1 MKPNE
6 LMIGD
11 YVYNHRNWECPVVE
25 IHKDSAVVIAKH
37 YGEEE
42 FLLSDLRPI
51 PLTPEILEKKFG
63 FVCEGTH
70 CWALKDDFTGD
81 TVLVLWKVANGFA
94 LDTAEGMTIGIQSVN
109 ELQHLFRLCGMA
121 DIQL

>member
-11 YVYNHRNWECPVVE
+11 WVYKPKYNGDVLIYTAETVE
-25 IHKDSAVVIAKH
+25 ADDLYLGRI
-37 YGEEE
+37 
-42 FLLSDLRPI
+42 SDFKEI

-63 FVCEGTH
+63 FVCEGTY

-109 ELQHLFRLCGMA
+109 ELQHRFRLCGMA
-121 DIQL
+121 EIQL